1 MTLCHP
7 APLLEKVSMIYGR
20 ATPVVVGAALLALG
34 ARTAAAQGSI
44 IISGRVVSDA
54 GVPIGDAS
62 VDLRTLGLGGLTRQ
76 DGRYTVSIPSGRQ
89 AGGTTV
95 AVTVRRVGFR
105 TVTRQVPLPASG
117 PVTLDFALVTNPLQ
131 LGEVV
136 VTGAGT
142 TSTAERL
149 ATIRKVVDSSLIR
162 RSNEN
167 NLVTALAGK
176 APGVIVQQQSGE
188 AGGGARIQIRGVRS
202 VQGTGQ
208 PLFIVDGVPI
218 NNSTIITNGN
228 VSSTSAPNRAADIN
242 PNDIESLEILS
253 GPAAAAVYGS
263 LAGNGVVLITTK
275 KGRAGRTTYALRSS
289 YSNDRAIST
298 LPFQQRFGV
307 GTGSA
312 SPACVTG
319 GPANCF
325 LSAGFFS
332 WGAPIAAGTQTFN
345 QVSEIFE
352 PGYQLD
358 NTLNVSGGNER
369 TTFFLSG
376 GANNQNGYYVT
387 GNDKFNRYTGRLN
400 ASHRAADQLVLG
412 GNVLYAR
419 TGMNAFGRGNNTNGM
434 MLPALRT
441 PPNFD
446 NRNYLTEGGCT
457 ARSGSR
463 TRPLGR
469 SGATAGSTTRST

>member
-1 MTLCHP
+1 
-7 APLLEKVSMIYGR
+7 
-20 ATPVVVGAALLALG
+20 
-34 ARTAAAQGSI
+34 
-44 IISGRVVSDA
+44 
-54 GVPIGDAS
+54 
-62 VDLRTLGLGGLTRQ
+62 
-76 DGRYTVSIPSGRQ
+76 
-89 AGGTTV
+89 
-95 AVTVRRVGFR
+95 
-105 TVTRQVPLPASG
+105 
-117 PVTLDFALVTNPLQ
+117 
-131 LGEVV
+131 
-136 VTGAGT
+136 VTG
-142 TSTAERL
+142 
-149 ATIRKVVDSSLIR
+149 
-162 RSNEN
+162 
-167 NLVTALAGK
+167 
-176 APGVIVQQQSGE
+176 
-188 AGGGARIQIRGVRS
+188 RGS
-202 VQGTGQ
+202 
-208 PLFIVDGVPI
+208 PLFIIDGQVV
-218 NNSTIITNGN
+218 NNATNITGSAI
-228 VSSTSAPNRAADIN
+228 SSTTSPNRLNDLN
-242 PNDIESLEILS
+242 PNDIASMEVLS
-253 GPAAAAVYGS
+253 GAAGAAIYGS

-419 TGMNAFGRGNNTNGM
+419 TGLNAFGRGNNTNGM
-434 MLPALRT
+434 LLPALRT

-446 NRNYLTEGGCT
+446 NRQGVNGEGLHRAWRYPNPSGPAAIARQPRLRQPVLRGQRGRDGAAGDRPHARRLQRELDAAQLAEGGLQPRHRRRREDRLEARPSRRAARRWA
-457 ARSGSR
+457 ARSR
-463 TRPLGR
+463 
-469 SGATAGSTTRST
+469 AGSSTSASSTTCCRRAPRSAGRTP